1 MKGLE
6 KVSGEKLREKLKKI
20 LKQEIEEK
28 RNILN
33 RMVISGVDKKDILKF
48 SQELDKL
55 IGRYHWLD
63 LNIK

>member
-1 MKGLE
+1 M
-6 KVSGEKLREKLKKI
+6 SGEKLREKLKKI